1 MADYVSGLCGAG
13 RKGEIHAGVEM
24 EQWKASLENIGT
36 KVSRANTEYIMSE
49 WNVSRK

>member
-1 MADYVSGLCGAG
+1 MLVDDVVLGA
-13 RKGEIHAGVEM
+13 REKYLLGVEL

-49 WNVSRK
+49 WNASRK